1 MFFILSKLFH
11 FFLSP
16 FTWVFGLLIAS
27 LFVPVKYKKRLL
39 VIGIVVMYVI
49 CSDVIVNPLY
59 KMWEYPMVWYKD
71 ISPDYEAA
79 IVLGGM
85 SSPGKLPDDRTH
97 FGGSPDR
104 LMHALQLYR
113 LGKVKKIII
122 SGGSGELVGKKTP
135 EAVYLTKVLLL
146 CHMDTSDIIFE
157 NKSRNTRENAL
168 LTKELINTHFSANS
182 KFLLVTSSLHMRRSI
197 GCYEKVGIAVT
208 AFPVDSRINVE
219 SGFFDSLLPEL
230 WGPAK
235 WQALLHELIGYV
247 SYRFAGYI

>member
-71 ISPDYEAA
+71 S
-79 IVLGGM
+79 
-85 SSPGKLPDDRTH
+85 
-97 FGGSPDR
+97 SPDR